1 MPEIRRYSEMLA
13 YVDEH
18 PRSYEE
24 GAVIFVEG
32 QSAAEMYVVR
42 DGTVSL
48 RKGGEILKTL
58 DPGEVF
64 GEMALIDHA
73 PRTATAVAGPG
84 CRLTVIDE
92 ASFHELVKKIPGFA
106 LELLRLVVRRLRR
119 ELARHPD

>member
-1 MPEIRRYSEMLA
+1 MPEIKSYSQMLA
-13 YVDEH
+13 FVDEQ

-24 GAVIFVEG
+24 GTVIFVEG
-32 QSAAEMYVVR
+32 QDAREMFVVR

-48 RKGGEILKTL
+48 RKGGDVIKTL

-84 CRLTVIDE
+84 CRVTVIDE
-92 ASFHELVKKIPGFA
+92 ASFQQLVKKVPGFA

-119 ELARHPD
+119 ELARD

>member
-1 MPEIRRYSEMLA
+1 MPEIKSYSQMLA
-13 YVDEH
+13 FVDEQ

-24 GAVIFVEG
+24 GTVIFVEG
-32 QSAAEMYVVR
+32 QDAREMYVVR

-48 RKGGEILKTL
+48 RKGGDVIKTL

-84 CRLTVIDE
+84 CRVTVIDE
-92 ASFHELVKKIPGFA
+92 ASFQQLVKKVPGFA

-119 ELARHPD
+119 ELARE

>member
-1 MPEIRRYSEMLA
+1 MPEIKSYSEMLA
-13 YVDEH
+13 FVDEQ
-18 PRSYEE
+18 PRPYEE
-24 GAVIFVEG
+24 GTVIFVEG
-32 QSAAEMYVVR
+32 QDAREMYVVR

-48 RKGGEILKTL
+48 RKGGEVIKTL

-84 CRLTVIDE
+84 CRVTVIDE
-92 ASFHELVKKIPGFA
+92 ASFQQLVKKVPGFA

-119 ELARHPD
+119 ELAKD

>member
-1 MPEIRRYSEMLA
+1 MPEIKSHSQMLA
-13 YVDEH
+13 FFDEQ

-24 GAVIFVEG
+24 GTVIFVEG
-32 QSAAEMYVVR
+32 QDAREMFVVR

-48 RKGGEILKTL
+48 RKGGHVIKTL

-84 CRLTVIDE
+84 CRVTVIDE
-92 ASFHELVKKIPGFA
+92 ASFQQLVKKVPGFA

-119 ELARHPD
+119 ELARE

>member
-1 MPEIRRYSEMLA
+1 MPEIKSYSEMLA
-13 YVDEH
+13 FVDEQ
-18 PRSYEE
+18 PRFYEE
-24 GAVIFVEG
+24 GTVIFVEG
-32 QSAAEMYVVR
+32 QDAREMYVVR

-48 RKGGEILKTL
+48 RKAGELIKTL

-84 CRLTVIDE
+84 CRVTVIDE
-92 ASFHELVKKIPGFA
+92 ASFQELVKKIPGFA

-119 ELARHPD
+119 ELARD

>member
-1 MPEIRRYSEMLA
+1 MPEIKSYSEMLA
-13 YVDEH
+13 FVDEQ
-18 PRSYEE
+18 PRFYEE
-24 GAVIFVEG
+24 GTVIFVEG
-32 QSAAEMYVVR
+32 QDAREMYVVR

-48 RKGGEILKTL
+48 RKGGEVIKTL

-84 CRLTVIDE
+84 CRVTVIDE
-92 ASFHELVKKIPGFA
+92 ASFQELVRKIPGFA

-119 ELARHPD
+119 ELARD

>member
-1 MPEIRRYSEMLA
+1 MPEIKSYSEMLA
-13 YVDEH
+13 FVDEQ
-18 PRSYEE
+18 PRFYEE
-24 GAVIFVEG
+24 GTVIFVEG
-32 QSAAEMYVVR
+32 QDASEMYVVR

-48 RKGGEILKTL
+48 RKGGEVIKTL

-84 CRLTVIDE
+84 CRVTVIDE
-92 ASFHELVKKIPGFA
+92 ASFQQLVKKVPGFA

-119 ELARHPD
+119 ELARD

>member
-1 MPEIRRYSEMLA
+1 MPEIKSHSQMLA
-13 YVDEH
+13 FFDEQ

-24 GAVIFVEG
+24 GTVIFVEG
-32 QSAAEMYVVR
+32 QDAREMYVVR

-48 RKGGEILKTL
+48 RKGGAVIKTL

-84 CRLTVIDE
+84 CRVTVIDE
-92 ASFHELVKKIPGFA
+92 ASFQQLVKKVPGFA

-119 ELARHPD
+119 ELARE

>member
-1 MPEIRRYSEMLA
+1 MPEIKSYSQMLA
-13 YVDEH
+13 FVDEQ
-18 PRSYEE
+18 PRFYEE
-24 GAVIFVEG
+24 GTVIFVEG
-32 QSAAEMYVVR
+32 QDASEMYVVR

-48 RKGGEILKTL
+48 RKGGEVIKTL

-84 CRLTVIDE
+84 CRVTVIDE
-92 ASFHELVKKIPGFA
+92 VSFQHLVKKVPGFA

-119 ELARHPD
+119 ELARD

>member
-1 MPEIRRYSEMLA
+1 MPEIKSHSQMLA
-13 YVDEH
+13 FVDEQ

-24 GAVIFVEG
+24 GTVIFVEG
-32 QSAAEMYVVR
+32 QDAREMYVVR

-48 RKGGEILKTL
+48 RKGGDVIKTL

-84 CRLTVIDE
+84 CRVTVIDE
-92 ASFHELVKKIPGFA
+92 ASFQQLVKKVPGFA

-119 ELARHPD
+119 ELARD